1 MIKFNISLATC
12 FISCM
17 ALLVACHSNKSEQS
31 PSAAVLDTVS
41 LSSKR
46 FALAYQ
52 DGDKIVATSIDT
64 MKQISFGGAIHPA
77 ISPDGNRLA
86 YTVKDSA
93 GNNSIWVA
101 DMESKSQL
109 QLQVNSKN
117 YDHAVWSPN
126 GETIAFN
133 FLNDKQ
139 IWKVGIIKADNTGF
153 LILDSKSAIGVFSP
167 VWKTKTE
174 LMAHDLKNIYTFDLN
189 GKLLETK
196 SIVGLLGAAYRVSEN
211 NRFFYTQNGKTLV
224 FNAKY
229 GNAITELNDMA
240 NAVFALDL
248 NTLKIKKISPD
259 GMNAPD
265 VFVTADDRIF
275 YSGAEKPYTQSKIY
289 VSDLD
294 GHIKMLVNKGMN
306 PTATLK

>member
-1 MIKFNISLATC
+1 
-12 FISCM
+12 M
-17 ALLVACHSNKSEQS
+17 ALLVACHSNKNEQ
-31 PSAAVLDTVS
+31 PTSAAVLDTVS
-41 LSSKR
+41 LRSKR

-64 MKQISFGGAIHPA
+64 MKQISFGGATHPA
-77 ISPDGNRLA
+77 ISPDGNKLA

-93 GNNSIWVA
+93 GNNSIWIA

-109 QLQVNSKN
+109 KLQVNSKN

-139 IWKVGIIKADNTGF
+139 IWKVGIIKTDNTGF

-167 VWKTKTE
+167 VWKTETE
-174 LMAHDLKNIYTFDLN
+174 LVAHDLKNIYTFNLN
-189 GKLLETK
+189 GKLLDTK
-196 SIVGLLGAAYRVSEN
+196 SIVDLLGTAYHIAES
-211 NRFFYTQNGKTLV
+211 NRFFYAKNGKTLV

-240 NAVFALDL
+240 NAVFTLDL
-248 NTLKIKKISPD
+248 NTQKVKRISPD

-294 GHIKMLVNKGMN
+294 GHIKMLVNKGMD

>member
-17 ALLVACHSNKSEQS
+17 TLLVACHSNKSEQS

-64 MKQISFGGAIHPA
+64 MKQISFGGATHPA
-77 ISPDGNRLA
+77 ISPDGNKFA

-109 QLQVNSKN
+109 KLQVNSKN
-117 YDHAVWSPN
+117 YDHAVWSPS

-153 LILDSKSAIGVFSP
+153 LILDNKSAIGVSSP
-167 VWKTKTE
+167 VWKTETE
-174 LMAHDLKNIYTFDLN
+174 LIAHDLKNIYNFSLN
-189 GKLLETK
+189 GKIVDTK
-196 SIVGLLGAAYRVSEN
+196 SIVGLLGTAYHISESD
-211 NRFFYTQNGKTLV
+211 RFFYAQNGKTLV

-240 NAVFALDL
+240 NAVFILDL
-248 NTLKIKKISPD
+248 NTQKVKRISPD
-259 GMNAPD
+259 GMNATD

-275 YSGAEKPYTQSKIY
+275 YSGAKKPYTQSKIY

-294 GHIKMLVNKGMN
+294 GHIKMLVNKGIN